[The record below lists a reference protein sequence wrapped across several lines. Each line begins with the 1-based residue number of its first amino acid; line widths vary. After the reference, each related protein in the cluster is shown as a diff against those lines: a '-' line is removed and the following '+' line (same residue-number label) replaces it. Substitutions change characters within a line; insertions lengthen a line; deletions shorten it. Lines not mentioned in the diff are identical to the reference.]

1 MRDPKLAHILVY
13 LDDSRDPFYHI
24 IGTLTYFP

>member
-13 LDDSRDPFYHI
+13 FYVFI
-24 IGTLTYFP
+24 KKNIFGATYSLM